1 MKEYIPK
8 NETWLRL
15 QIKQF
20 VAFNPK
26 RKSMKMQG
34 LDLASNLVLFLERV
48 ETYIAK
54 ITKYS

>member
-1 MKEYIPK
+1 MKRKYRLMKEYIPK

-20 VAFNPK
+20 VAFNPE

-34 LDLASNLVLFLERV
+34 LDLASNLVLFLDRV
-48 ETYIAK
+48 ET
-54 ITKYS
+54 

>member
-1 MKEYIPK
+1 MKRKYRLMKEYIPK

-26 RKSMKMQG
+26 REINEDAGSRSCIKFSPIP
-34 LDLASNLVLFLERV
+34 R
-48 ETYIAK
+48 
-54 ITKYS
+54 